1 MNYLLAFEILEID
14 INKKDIT
21 LEYIKKKYHKQALKF
36 HPDKNGNTYESNDK
50 FKQINE
56 AYDYFKREIEETTFF
71 EKNEKDEKEDTNS
84 SLYVDI
90 LKVFLSGV
98 VDGKYN
104 EVFTKIVNEFI
115 LNYSSISLK
124 LFDDLDKE
132 TAMGIY
138 SFLSKHK
145 ILFHLKQ
152 EIIDNI
158 REIIIK
164 KHETTT
170 VYILNPS
177 IDDLLNNNVYKL
189 VLDDELYLVPL
200 WHTELYFEND
210 FQNEIIVLCEPKLDE
225 NITIDEENNL
235 HVTIIVDWSYNFLST
250 KQNIEV
256 NIGAKIYNIPIKELF
271 IRSEQ
276 YYRIRGGGLTKINEN
291 DIYDV
296 DKKTDIIFKVYLE

>member
-1 MNYLLAFEILEID
+1 MNYLLAFEILEIN
-14 INKKDIT
+14 INKKDIINI
-21 LEYIKKKYHKQALKF
+21 EYIKKKYHKQALKF
-36 HPDKNGNTYESNDK
+36 HPDKNGNTPESNDK

-56 AYDYFKREIEETTFF
+56 AYDYLKREIEEIHGS
-71 EKNEKDEKEDTNS
+71 EKEDTIS
-84 SLYVDI
+84 SLYADI

-98 VDGKYN
+98 IDGKYN

-138 SFLSKHK
+138 TFLSKHK
-145 ILFHLKQ
+145 NLFYLKQ

-164 KHETTT
+164 KYENTM

-177 IDDLLNNNVYKL
+177 IDDLLHNNVYKL
-189 VLDDELYLVPL
+189 VLDENLYLVPL
-200 WHTELYFEND
+200 WHTELFFEND
-210 FQNEIIVLCEPKLDE
+210 DEDEIIVLCEPKLDE
-225 NITIDEENNL
+225 NIMTDEDNNL
-235 HVTIIVDWSYNFLST
+235 HVTIKVKWSCDFLST
-250 KQNIEV
+250 KKNIEV
-256 NIGAKIYNIPIKELF
+256 NIGSKIFNIPVKELF

-276 YYRIRGGGLTKINEN
+276 YYKIRGAGLTKINEN

-296 DKKTDIIFKVYLE
+296 DKKADIIFKIYLE

>member
-21 LEYIKKKYHKQALKF
+21 LEYIKKKYHKQALKY
-36 HPDKNGNTYESNDK
+36 HPDKNGNTPESNDK

-56 AYDYFKREIEETTFF
+56 AYDYLKREIEEIP
-71 EKNEKDEKEDTNS
+71 DLEKEDTKS

-98 VDGKYN
+98 IDGKYN

-115 LNYSSISLK
+115 LNYSSISIK

-138 SFLSKHK
+138 TFLSKYK
-145 ILFHLKQ
+145 NLFHLKQ
-152 EIIDNI
+152 EIIDSI

-164 KHETTT
+164 KHENTT

-189 VLDDELYLVPL
+189 VLDDNLYLVPL
-200 WHTELYFEND
+200 WHTELYFENE

-225 NITIDEENNL
+225 NIIIDEENNL
-235 HVTIIVDWSYNFLST
+235 HVTIKLNWSYDFLST
-250 KQNIEV
+250 KQNIDV
-256 NIGAKIYNIPIKELF
+256 NIGTKIFNIPIKELF

-276 YYRIRGGGLTKINEN
+276 YYKITGGGLTKINEN
-291 DIYDV
+291 DIYDI
-296 DKKTDIIFKVYLE
+296 DKKTNIIFKIYLE

>member
-1 MNYLLAFEILEID
+1 MNYLLAFETLEID

-36 HPDKNGNTYESNDK
+36 HPDKNGNTSESNDK

-56 AYDYFKREIEETTFF
+56 AYDYLKREIEETTFF
-71 EKNEKDEKEDTNS
+71 EKNENGQKDDTNS

-98 VDGKYN
+98 IDGKY
-104 EVFTKIVNEFI
+104 TKIVNEFI

-132 TAMGIY
+132 TAMEIY

-145 ILFHLKQ
+145 NLFHLNQ
-152 EIIDNI
+152 EIIDSI

-177 IDDLLNNNVYKL
+177 VDDLLNNNVYKL
-189 VLDDELYLVPL
+189 VLDENLYLVPL
-200 WHTELYFEND
+200 WHTELYFENEL
-210 FQNEIIVLCEPKLDE
+210 QNEIIVLCEPKLDE
-225 NITIDEENNL
+225 NMMTDEDNNL
-235 HVTIIVDWSYNFLST
+235 HVTINVNWCSDFLST

-256 NIGAKIYNIPIKELF
+256 NIGSKIFNIPIKELF

-276 YYRIRGGGLTKINEN
+276 YYRIRGGGLTQINEN

-296 DKKTDIIFKVYLE
+296 DKKTDIIFKIYLE

>member
-21 LEYIKKKYHKQALKF
+21 IEYIKKKYHKQALKY
-36 HPDKNGNTYESNDK
+36 HPDKNGNTQESNDK

-56 AYDYFKREIEETTFF
+56 AYDYLKREIEEIHEF
-71 EKNEKDEKEDTNS
+71 EKDEKEDTKS

-90 LKVFLSGV
+90 LKVFLNGV
-98 VDGKYN
+98 IDGKY
-104 EVFTKIVNEFI
+104 TQIVNEFI

-124 LFDDLDKE
+124 MFDDLDKE

-138 SFLSKHK
+138 TFLSKHK
-145 ILFHLKQ
+145 NLFHLKQ
-152 EIIDNI
+152 EIIDSI

-189 VLDDELYLVPL
+189 VLDEKLYLVPL
-200 WHTELYFEND
+200 WHTELYFENENK
-210 FQNEIIVLCEPKLDE
+210 NEIIVLCEPKLDK
-225 NITIDEENNL
+225 NMMTDEDNNL
-235 HVTIIVDWSYNFLST
+235 LVTIYVNWCSDFLST

-256 NIGAKIYNIPIKELF
+256 NIGSKLFNIPIKELF

>member
-36 HPDKNGNTYESNDK
+36 HPDKNGNTSESNDK

-56 AYDYFKREIEETTFF
+56 AYDYLKREIEETTFF
-71 EKNEKDEKEDTNS
+71 EKNENDQKDDVNS

-104 EVFTKIVNEFI
+104 EIFTKIVNEFI

-145 ILFHLKQ
+145 NLFHLKQ

-189 VLDDELYLVPL
+189 FLDENLYLVPL
-200 WHTELYFEND
+200 WHTELYFE
-210 FQNEIIVLCEPKLDE
+210 NEIIVLCEPKLDE

-235 HVTIIVDWSYNFLST
+235 HVTINVNWSYNFLST

-256 NIGAKIYNIPIKELF
+256 NIGSKIYNIPIKELF
-271 IRSEQ
+271 IRSQQ
-276 YYRIRGGGLTKINEN
+276 YYRIRGEGLTKINEN

-296 DKKTDIIFKVYLE
+296 DKKSDIIIKVCLE

>member
-14 INKKDIT
+14 INIKDIT
-21 LEYIKKKYHKQALKF
+21 LEYIKKKYHKQALKY
-36 HPDKNGNTYESNDK
+36 HPDKNGNTSESNDK

-56 AYDYFKREIEETTFF
+56 AYDYLKREIEETPFL
-71 EKNEKDEKEDTNS
+71 EKEDTKS

-90 LKVFLSGV
+90 LKVFLGGV
-98 VDGKYN
+98 IDGKYN

-138 SFLSKHK
+138 TFLSKYK
-145 ILFHLKQ
+145 NLFHLKQ
-152 EIIDNI
+152 EILDSI

-189 VLDDELYLVPL
+189 VLDDKLYLVPL
-200 WHTELYFEND
+200 WHTELYFENEL
-210 FQNEIIVLCEPKLDE
+210 QNEIIVLCEPKLDK
-225 NITIDEENNL
+225 NIIIDEENNL
-235 HVTIIVDWSYNFLST
+235 HITIHVNWCSDFLST
-250 KQNIEV
+250 KQNIDV
-256 NIGAKIYNIPIKELF
+256 NIGTKIFNIPIKELF

-296 DKKTDIIFKVYLE
+296 DKKTDIIFKIYLE

>member
-36 HPDKNGNTYESNDK
+36 HPDKNGNTHESNEK

-56 AYDYFKREIEETTFF
+56 AYDYLKREIEEIHEF
-71 EKNEKDEKEDTNS
+71 EKDEKEDTNS

-90 LKVFLSGV
+90 LKVFLNGV
-98 VDGKYN
+98 IDGKY
-104 EVFTKIVNEFI
+104 TQIVNEFI

-138 SFLSKHK
+138 TFLSKHK
-145 ILFHLKQ
+145 TLFHLKQ
-152 EIIDNI
+152 EIIDSI

-189 VLDDELYLVPL
+189 VLDEKLYLVPL
-200 WHTELYFEND
+200 WHTELYFENENK
-210 FQNEIIVLCEPKLDE
+210 NEIIVLCEPKLDK
-225 NITIDEENNL
+225 NMMTDEDNNL
-235 HVTIIVDWSYNFLST
+235 LVTIYVNWSSDFLST

-256 NIGAKIYNIPIKELF
+256 NIGSKLFNIPIKELF

>member
-21 LEYIKKKYHKQALKF
+21 LEYIKKKYHKQALKY
-36 HPDKNGNTYESNDK
+36 HPDKNGNTRESNDK

-56 AYDYFKREIEETTFF
+56 AYDYLKIEIEEIHDF
-71 EKNEKDEKEDTNS
+71 EKNEKEDINS

-90 LKVFLSGV
+90 LKVFLNGV
-98 VDGKYN
+98 IDGKY
-104 EVFTKIVNEFI
+104 TKIVNEFI

-138 SFLSKHK
+138 TFLSKHK
-145 ILFHLKQ
+145 NLFHLKQ
-152 EIIDNI
+152 EIIDSI

-189 VLDDELYLVPL
+189 VLDEKLYLVPL
-200 WHTELYFEND
+200 WHTELYFENEL
-210 FQNEIIVLCEPKLDE
+210 QNEIIVLCEPKLDK
-225 NITIDEENNL
+225 NITIDEDNNL
-235 HVTIIVDWSYNFLST
+235 LVTIYVNWYSSFLST

-256 NIGAKIYNIPIKELF
+256 NIGSKIFNIPIKELF

-276 YYRIRGGGLTKINEN
+276 YYRIRGGGLTQINEN

-296 DKKTDIIFKVYLE
+296 DKKTDIIFRVYLE

>member
-21 LEYIKKKYHKQALKF
+21 LEYIKKKYHKQALKY
-36 HPDKNGNTYESNDK
+36 HPDKNGNTCESNDK

-56 AYDYFKREIEETTFF
+56 AYDYLKREIEETPFL
-71 EKNEKDEKEDTNS
+71 EKEETKS

-90 LKVFLSGV
+90 LKVFLGGV
-98 VDGKYN
+98 IDGKYN

-138 SFLSKHK
+138 TFLSKYK
-145 ILFHLKQ
+145 NLFHLKQ
-152 EIIDNI
+152 EILDSI

-164 KHETTT
+164 KHENTT

-189 VLDDELYLVPL
+189 ILDDNLYLVPL
-200 WHTELYFEND
+200 WHTELYFENNL
-210 FQNEIIVLCEPKLDE
+210 QNEIIVLCEPKLDE
-225 NITIDEENNL
+225 NMMTDEDNNL
-235 HVTIIVDWSYNFLST
+235 HVIIKVNWSSDFLST

-256 NIGAKIYNIPIKELF
+256 NVGSKIFNIPIKELF

>member
-14 INKKDIT
+14 ISKKDIINI
-21 LEYIKKKYHKQALKF
+21 EYIKKKYHKQALKF
-36 HPDKNGNTYESNDK
+36 HPDKNGNTPESNDK

-56 AYDYFKREIEETTFF
+56 AYDYLKREIEEIYDL
-71 EKNEKDEKEDTNS
+71 EEDPKP
-84 SLYVDI
+84 SLYADI

-98 VDGKYN
+98 IDGKYN

-132 TAMGIY
+132 TAMSIY
-138 SFLSKHK
+138 TFLSKHK
-145 ILFHLKQ
+145 NLFYLKQ
-152 EIIDNI
+152 EIIDSI

-164 KHETTT
+164 KHETTI

-189 VLDDELYLVPL
+189 ILDENLYLVPL
-200 WHTELYFEND
+200 WHTELYFENED
-210 FQNEIIVLCEPKLDE
+210 ENEIIVLCEPKLDE
-225 NITIDEENNL
+225 NMMTDEDNNL
-235 HVTIIVDWSYNFLST
+235 HVTIKVNWSLDFLST
-250 KQNIEV
+250 KKNIEV
-256 NIGAKIYNIPIKELF
+256 NIGSKVFNIPVKELF

-276 YYRIRGGGLTKINEN
+276 YYKIRGKGLTKINEN

-296 DKKTDIIFKVYLE
+296 DKKSDIIFKIYLE

>member
-1 MNYLLAFEILEID
+1 MNYLLAFETLEID

-36 HPDKNGNTYESNDK
+36 HPDKNGNTSESNDK

-56 AYDYFKREIEETTFF
+56 AYDYLKREIEETTFF
-71 EKNEKDEKEDTNS
+71 EKNENGQKDDTNS

-98 VDGKYN
+98 IDGKY
-104 EVFTKIVNEFI
+104 TKIVNEFI

-132 TAMGIY
+132 TAMEIY

-145 ILFHLKQ
+145 NLFHLNQ
-152 EIIDNI
+152 EIIDSI

-177 IDDLLNNNVYKL
+177 VDDLLNNNVYKL
-189 VLDDELYLVPL
+189 VLDENLYLVPL
-200 WHTELYFEND
+200 WHTELYFENEL
-210 FQNEIIVLCEPKLDE
+210 QNEIIVLCEPKLDE
-225 NITIDEENNL
+225 NMMTDEDNNL
-235 HVTIIVDWSYNFLST
+235 HVTINVNWCSDFLST

-256 NIGAKIYNIPIKELF
+256 NICA
-271 IRSEQ
+271 
-276 YYRIRGGGLTKINEN
+276 
-291 DIYDV
+291 
-296 DKKTDIIFKVYLE
+296 

>member
-14 INKKDIT
+14 ISKKDVINI
-21 LEYIKKKYHKQALKF
+21 EYIKKKYHKQALKF
-36 HPDKNGNTYESNDK
+36 HPDKNGNTPESNDK

-56 AYDYFKREIEETTFF
+56 AYDYLKREIEEIYEF
-71 EKNEKDEKEDTNS
+71 EEEDPKP
-84 SLYVDI
+84 SLYADI
-90 LKVFLSGV
+90 LKVFLSGLI
-98 VDGKYN
+98 DGKYS

-132 TAMGIY
+132 TAMSIY
-138 SFLSKHK
+138 TFLSKHK
-145 ILFHLKQ
+145 NLFYLKQ
-152 EIIDNI
+152 EIIDSI

-164 KHETTT
+164 KHENTI

-189 VLDDELYLVPL
+189 VLDENLYLVPL
-200 WHTELYFEND
+200 WHTELFFENED
-210 FQNEIIVLCEPKLDE
+210 ENEIIVLCEPKLDE
-225 NITIDEENNL
+225 NLTIDEDNNL
-235 HVTIIVDWSYNFLST
+235 HVTIKVKWSSAFLST
-250 KQNIEV
+250 RQNIEV
-256 NIGAKIYNIPIKELF
+256 NIGSKIFNIPVKELF

-276 YYRIRGGGLTKINEN
+276 YYKIRGEGLTKINEN

-296 DKKTDIIFKVYLE
+296 DKKADIIFKIYLE

>member
-36 HPDKNGNTYESNDK
+36 HPDKNGNTDESNEK

-56 AYDYFKREIEETTFF
+56 AYDYLKREMEETTFF
-71 EKNEKDEKEDTNS
+71 EKDEKEDTKS

-90 LKVFLSGV
+90 LKVFLGGV
-98 VDGKYN
+98 IDGKYN

-132 TAMGIY
+132 TAIGIY
-138 SFLSKHK
+138 TFLSKYK
-145 ILFHLKQ
+145 NLFHLKQ
-152 EIIDNI
+152 EIIDSI

-189 VLDDELYLVPL
+189 VLDDKLYLVPL
-200 WHTELYFEND
+200 WHTELYFE
-210 FQNEIIVLCEPKLDE
+210 NEIIVLCEPKLDE
-225 NITIDEENNL
+225 NITIDEDNNL
-235 HVTIIVDWSYNFLST
+235 HVTIKVNWCSDFLST
-250 KQNIEV
+250 KQNIDV
-256 NIGAKIYNIPIKELF
+256 NIGTKIFNIPIKELF

-276 YYRIRGGGLTKINEN
+276 YYRIRSGGLTKINEN

-296 DKKTDIIFKVYLE
+296 DKKNDIIFKFYLE

>member
-21 LEYIKKKYHKQALKF
+21 LEYIKKKYHKQALKY
-36 HPDKNGNTYESNDK
+36 HPDKNGNTPESNDK
-50 FKQINE
+50 FKKINE
-56 AYDYFKREIEETTFF
+56 AYDYLKREIEETSFL
-71 EKNEKDEKEDTNS
+71 EKEDTKS

-90 LKVFLSGV
+90 LKIFLGGV
-98 VDGKYN
+98 IDGKYN

-138 SFLSKHK
+138 TFLSKYK
-145 ILFHLKQ
+145 NLFHLKQ
-152 EIIDNI
+152 EIIDSI

-189 VLDDELYLVPL
+189 VLDDKLYLVPL
-200 WHTELYFEND
+200 WHTELYFENEL
-210 FQNEIIVLCEPKLDE
+210 QNEIIVLCEPKLDE
-225 NITIDEENNL
+225 NTTIDEDNNL
-235 HVTIIVDWSYNFLST
+235 HITVYVNWCSNFLST
-250 KQNIEV
+250 KQNIDV
-256 NIGAKIYNIPIKELF
+256 NIGTKIFNIPIKELF

-276 YYRIRGGGLTKINEN
+276 YYRIRSGGLTKINEN

-296 DKKTDIIFKVYLE
+296 DKKTDIIFKIYLE